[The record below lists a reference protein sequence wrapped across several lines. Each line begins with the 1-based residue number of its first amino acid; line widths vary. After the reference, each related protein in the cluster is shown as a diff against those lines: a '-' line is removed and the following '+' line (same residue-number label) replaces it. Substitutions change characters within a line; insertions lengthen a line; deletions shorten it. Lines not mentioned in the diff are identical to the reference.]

1 MKTSLLNITLSG
13 LKNVK
18 RGVIKKNAVKDPK
31 TGEEKDHFAL
41 AVEGYGLSE
50 VMAIPGV
57 DGLHVLCNHVMEVK
71 DVLGIE
77 AARQIIINEITKC
90 MTAYS
95 MEIDCRHIELLS
107 DVMTYRGDVL
117 GISRHGIQKMRC
129 STIMLASFEETNE
142 HLFEAAV
149 HNRKDTVKGV
159 SECIVLGKPVN
170 LGTGAFDLLHVPY
183 MPEKERR
190 RTIKDCLFQK
200 LRIKK
205 DEVNQERISKK

>member
-1 MKTSLLNITLSG
+1 
-13 LKNVK
+13 
-18 RGVIKKNAVKDPK
+18 
-31 TGEEKDHFAL
+31 
-41 AVEGYGLSE
+41 
-50 VMAIPGV
+50 MA
-57 DGLHVLCNHVMEVK
+57 C
-71 DVLGIE
+71 
-77 AARQIIINEITKC
+77 
-90 MTAYS
+90 S

-107 DVMTYRGDVL
+107 RLFVKYNILISGDVMTYRGDVL